1 MRKFEEFYGR
11 FKSHPLW
18 LAMERTVENSPWHR
32 EANVAV
38 HTNMLLDWYKKNFLS
53 IRNDRQQMLSQISCL
68 FHDVGKPPA
77 EIVKHSEER
86 GTYRA
91 YHGHEQLSAR
101 LWVDYAYS
109 NPEEIEF
116 LDLSLADVSTI
127 ALMIEYHV
135 PFALKDA
142 VKRRALKTA
151 LVLRAGED
159 GHQAWLDF
167 LLCDQ
172 NGRTSDDQPTK
183 LAAVAVWMN
192 EWNAL

>member
-1 MRKFEEFYGR
+1 MTKFDEFYGR

-32 EANVAV
+32 EANVSV
-38 HTNMLLDWYKKNFLS
+38 HTNMLLDWYKNYYLN
-53 IRNDRQQMLSQISCL
+53 IRTERQQLLSQISCL

-109 NPEEIEF
+109 NPAEIEF
-116 LDLSLADVSTI
+116 LGLTPPIVSGI

-135 PFALKDA
+135 PFALKDTM
-142 VKRRALKTA
+142 KRGALKTA
-151 LVLRAGED
+151 LITSLGED

-172 NGRTSDDQPTK
+172 NGRISDDQPTK
-183 LAAVAVWMN
+183 LAAVDVWMN
-192 EWNAL
+192 EWKNV